1 MTSFNNGMADEK
13 IDKEMNNRAPK
24 SIWVQSVLYNN
35 DIEAI
40 DRALSSLA
48 RSAELAHME
57 GLSHQI
63 SVVLGD
69 SSPSPCISEADLK
82 SLRNKFG
89 HIIAIHYDFFNSNL
103 GSAGGHNRLASAN
116 DSDFIVIRNPDTIV
130 CPRMFEIMLATFDS
144 PNVGMVEA
152 KQIPIEHPKAYD
164 ANTGD
169 TSWASTAC
177 AMIPSELFR
186 ELGGFDEKSFFLYC
200 DDVDFS
206 WRVRLLSYRVVFQPA
221 AVLFHDKRL
230 STEGKWQPTSA
241 ERFYSAEAALIMAH
255 KWSRPDLVEKI
266 LADFSA
272 STNTDVTAAR
282 NSYLDRLK
290 NRSLPEPLDKKNQI
304 GSFILGNYGEHRFH
318 L

>member
-1 MTSFNNGMADEK
+1 MTDEK

-35 DIEAI
+35 DLESIE
-40 DRALSSLA
+40 RALSSLA
-48 RSAELAHME
+48 RSAELAHQE
-57 GLSHQI
+57 GVSHQI

-89 HIIAIHYDFFNSNL
+89 HIIAVHYDFFNCNL
-103 GSAGGHNRLASAN
+103 GSAGGHNRLATAN

-152 KQIPIEHPKAYD
+152 KQIPIEHPKDYD
-164 ANTGD
+164 LNTGD

-206 WRVRLLSYRVVFQPA
+206 WRVRLLGYRVVFQPA
-221 AVLFHDKRL
+221 AVLFHDKLL
-230 STEGKWQPTSA
+230 STEGNWQPTSA

-290 NRSLPEPLDKKNQI
+290 NGSLPEPLDEKNQI
-304 GSFILGNYGEHRFH
+304 GSFILGNYGKHRFC

>member
-1 MTSFNNGMADEK
+1 MTGDRIKSELNK
-13 IDKEMNNRAPK
+13 RAPK

-35 DIEAI
+35 DLESI

-57 GLSHQI
+57 GIVNQT

-69 SSPSPCISEADLK
+69 SSPSPCISEVDLK
-82 SLRNKFG
+82 DLHNKFG
-89 HIIAIHYDFFNSNL
+89 HVIRIFYDFFNGNL
-103 GSAGGHNRLASAN
+103 GSAGGHNRLASEN

-164 ANTGD
+164 VNTGD

-186 ELGGFDEKSFFLYC
+186 ELGGFDDKSFFLYC

-206 WRVRLLSYRVVFQPA
+206 WRVRLLGYRVVFQPA

-230 STEGKWQPTSA
+230 STEGMWQPTSA

-266 LADFSA
+266 LKDFSA
-272 STNTDVTAAR
+272 STNTDVTAAKT
-282 NSYLDRLK
+282 SYLDRLK
-290 NRSLPEPLDKKNQI
+290 NGSLPVPLDQDNRI
-304 GSFILGNYGEHRFH
+304 GSFILGNYGEHRFY